1 MEMIR
6 YVEGGPLIVGIQFP
20 EMLGLSGL
28 ALGVIIVGCMIWR
41 PNGLMANL
49 ELDEV
54 LGQYGKLGRWLRPRS
69 MVLDSE
75 GPPRAGARDG
85 KTSKN

>member
-1 MEMIR
+1 MIR
-6 YVEGGPLIVGIQFP
+6 YVEGGPLLLGIQFP

-28 ALGVIIVGCMIWR
+28 ALGVIIVGFMIWR

-54 LGQYGKLGRWLRPRS
+54 LKQHQKLGRWLQPRKL
-69 MVLDSE
+69 VLDGDVS
-75 GPPRAGARDG
+75 PQPAKRDG
-85 KTSKN
+85 ETRQN